1 MILDLILVILY
12 YSIGF
17 LYPIYASLEIAGK
30 QEDQKTTNEEFMR
43 WISYWCL
50 FALLDFWVFPIFDFL
65 TLIIGFEF
73 NAIALLLKLLAAASL
88 NLPPFNMSFVVYQN
102 LVYSTEQIYWMKE
115 KMRQF
120 GELIDLRDKI

>member
-12 YSIGF
+12 YSIGY
-17 LYPIYASLEIAGK
+17 LYPIYASLEIVGK
-30 QEDQKTTNEEFMR
+30 DEDQKTTNEEFMR
-43 WISYWCL
+43 WISYWSL
-50 FALLDFWVFPIFDFL
+50 FALLDFWVFPIFDIL
-65 TLIIGFEF
+65 TMIIGFEF
-73 NAIALLLKLLAAASL
+73 NAIALLMKVLAAASL
-88 NLPPFNMSFVVYQN
+88 NLPPFNMSFVIYQN

>member
-17 LYPIYASLEIAGK
+17 LYPIYASLEIARK
-30 QEDQKTTNEEFMR
+30 EDDQKTTNEEFMR

-65 TLIIGFEF
+65 TLILGFEF
-73 NAIALLLKLLAAASL
+73 NALALLLKLLVAASL

-115 KMRQF
+115 KMREF